1 MGYFDIKDNYGNKAE
16 VDSGIQQQINAKF
29 ANIVTNADFSN
40 KKQNNAVIKYLKG
53 IGSFDITA
61 SGTTLKVQFI
71 NGRKDLVLTRM
82 FEDGYI
88 SEAQLKE
95 AIIQ

>member
-1 MGYFDIKDNYGNKAE
+1 M
-16 VDSGIQQQINAKF
+16 
-29 ANIVTNADFSN
+29 
-40 KKQNNAVIKYLKG
+40 
-53 IGSFDITA
+53 
-61 SGTTLKVQFI
+61 LKVQFV

-82 FEDGYI
+82 YEDGYI